1 MQSFEITAEPRENVG
16 KGASRRLRKTGKVPG
31 IVYGTGKEAAMIS
44 LDQNTLGH
52 QLENEA
58 FYSHI
63 LTLNV
68 GKASDQVV
76 LKDLQRHPYKRQIL
90 HVDFQ
95 RIDAKEK
102 LTMRVPLHFIN
113 ESVCPG
119 VKDDGGVV
127 SHIMTDLEISC
138 LPKDLPEYIDVDL
151 AEVNLNETVHLSDLV
166 LPEGIEIYALTHGG
180 DETRPVASV
189 HLPRAEEVDEV
200 EEEPIEG
207 IEIEEAVE
215 GEAPAEPDEPA
226 SEEE

>member
-1 MQSFEITAEPRENVG
+1 MQTFELNAEPRENVG

-31 IVYGTGKEAAMIS
+31 IVYGTKKAAVMIS

-68 GKASDQVV
+68 GKKSDQVV

-90 HVDFQ
+90 HIDFQ
-95 RIDAKEK
+95 RVDAKEAI
-102 LTMRVPLHFIN
+102 TMRVPLHFIN
-113 ESVCPG
+113 EASCIG
-119 VKDDGGVV
+119 VKTSGGVI
-127 SHIMTDLEISC
+127 SHMMTDLEVSC

-151 AEVNLNETVHLSDLV
+151 AEVELGATIHLTDLK
-166 LPEGIEIYALTHGG
+166 LPDGVEIYALGHGG

-189 HLPRAEEVDEV
+189 HLPRAEEELDETA
-200 EEEPIEG
+200 ET
-207 IEIEEAVE
+207 EEAD
-215 GEAPAEPDEPA
+215 EAAGVIEAVKAEDGA
-226 SEEE
+226 SEED